1 MKKAVYG
8 YNPGL
13 SERILRIISK
23 LLIKILRLNGSERFS
38 NIFIQLLNPICSTI
52 WKPTKQKIFFR
63 TGHGRLLWRVK
74 TFYDEEPLMID
85 WLTSFNTQDI
95 FLDIGANVG
104 MYTIPAAIQCKIV
117 YACELDPINIGTLK
131 ENVHLNRLHQKVL
144 IIPFGGART
153 TEVVDVHY
161 RDFSKGDALQSIG
174 RESIFNTITGE
185 GKHMMRQLVFPL
197 DSTIQMFNLEPP
209 NKIKIDVDG
218 NERTLFDGAKNII
231 LRADEIYFEN
241 SNTEGCSYVKEQIK
255 AAGFRIVKS
264 EDFKVAGEGSNLL
277 FRCG

>member
-8 YNPGL
+8 YNPDV

-23 LLIKILRLNGSERFS
+23 LLIKILRLNGISRFS
-38 NIFIQLLNPICSTI
+38 NIFIQLLNPIFSTI

-63 TGHGRLLWRVK
+63 TGHGRLLWRAK

-85 WLTSFNTQDI
+85 WLTSFNSQDI

-104 MYTIPAAIQCKIV
+104 MYTIPAAIQSKIV
-117 YACELDPINIGTLK
+117 YACELDPINIGILK
-131 ENVHLNRLHQKVL
+131 ENIYLNRLHQKVL

-174 RESIFNTITGE
+174 RESVFDTITGD

-197 DSTIQMFNLEPP
+197 DSTFQMFNLEPP

-218 NERTLFDGAKNII
+218 NERTLFDGAKKII
-231 LRADEIYFEN
+231 LQANEIYFEY
-241 SNTEGCSYVKEQIK
+241 SNTAGCSYVKKHIINM
-255 AAGFRIVKS
+255 GFRILKS
-264 EDFKVAGEGSNLL
+264 ENFKNKPGSNLL
-277 FRCG
+277 FRRS